1 MTDITSLGN
10 TLLDSMAE
18 ECVLLTRAVVPDGL
32 GGFTNAWTDGV
43 TFSATIR
50 KDSTTQDKIAER
62 QGVKEGYTV
71 VVSKGFPL
79 VKYDVFR
86 RKKDGKTYRVTSNIQ
101 DSEAPAASTVKIG
114 AVTAERWDLPNA

>member
-1 MTDITSLGN
+1 MTNISGRGD

-18 ECVLLTRAVVPDGL
+18 ECVMLTRAVVSDGL
-32 GGFTNAWTDGV
+32 GGFTNSWVDGV
-43 TFSATIR
+43 TFSAMIR

-71 VVSKGFPL
+71 VVQKGFPI

-86 RKKDGKTYRVTSNIQ
+86 RKLDGKTYRVTSNIQ